1 MIISKC
7 FFKDELLLVKLLIT
21 SIQFFLAGLLR
32 KKSEK
37 LHFQVTFRFP
47 YVSHLRSFN
56 ESYKDTEAIT
66 VSHAECSRAR
76 YFSLCEIA

>member
-1 MIISKC
+1 MIPQGWADFNQTFNYLNSIGWT
-7 FFKDELLLVKLLIT
+7 FK
-21 SIQFFLAGLLR
+21 

-37 LHFQVTFRFP
+37 LHLQVTFRFP
-47 YVSHLRSFN
+47 YVSHLRPFN